1 MKIEKKKA
9 ENKVDTKVDEVPKK
23 KSIAALKK
31 AEEVKAPEAKPAEK
45 QEAKVETSA
54 PPKIERPNMPEGF
67 CMQPS
72 DWEGTGVCYDPG
84 SNNCASCEKDFPDTF
99 LVCKARADFLGIAGL
114 AGKTAKAKKAPG
126 QKAVRVRKDGKLPQ
140 SLIIDGYLKASKPLT
155 EMISTLAESDFG
167 GCTEAGLKA
176 AGDRITSHLKAI
188 DTGKYCRAAKM
199 KPFVAYLKAKP
210 AKAPKAAEAK
220 K

>member
-9 ENKVDTKVDEVPKK
+9 ENKVEAKVVEVPKK
-23 KSIAALKK
+23 KSIVAEKK
-31 AEEVKAPEAKPAEK
+31 AEEAKAPEAKPAEK
-45 QEAKVETSA
+45 QGAKVETSES
-54 PPKIERPNMPEGF
+54 PKIERPNMPADF

-72 DWEGTGVCYDPG
+72 DWEGTGECYDPN
-84 SNNCASCEKDFPDTF
+84 SNNCMACEKDFPETAQ
-99 LVCKARADFLGIAGL
+99 VCKARADFLGIMGK

-126 QKAVRVRKDGKLPQ
+126 QKAVRVKKNGKLPQ
-140 SLIIDGYLKASKPLT
+140 SLVIDGYLKESKPLT
-155 EMISTLAESDFG
+155 EMISALAESDFG
-167 GCTEAGLKA
+167 GCSEAGLKA

-188 DTGKYCRAAKM
+188 DTGKYCRTAEM